1 MKKIILFALLSI
13 SLFSCVKP
21 EDEEE
26 KGPYP
31 CLNGN
36 CEGFFYISGPG
47 EDSIDLNG
55 YHHIKYIG
63 LNYFTIRGEL
73 SELIPKYVINEVP
86 LIEVGFDS
94 DYFVLFDTVRYRY
107 PVYSFLG
114 LYTDKRFKDPIPVG
128 TRTYTMAGLSDF
140 MSPTNIVGY
149 QIPKKF
155 TGWEKPYA
163 RTILAVYS
171 KYTYQP
177 GINIFLDDEMIG
189 DTATIFMRVVFNSDF
204 GRQEIKNY
212 EMKVIFE

>member
-13 SLFSCVKP
+13 SLFSCTKQ
-21 EDEEE
+21 EEE
-26 KGPYP
+26 EEGAYP

-36 CEGFFYISGPG
+36 CEGYFYVSGPG
-47 EDSIDLNG
+47 QDSIDING
-55 YHHIKYIG
+55 YHHVKWIG
-63 LNYFTIRGEL
+63 LTYFTIRGEL
-73 SELIPKYVINEVP
+73 SALAPEYIVNELP

-128 TRTYTMAGLSDF
+128 TRTYTMIGLSDY

-177 GINIFLDDEMIG
+177 GVNIFFDDEMVG
-189 DTATIFMRVVFNSDF
+189 DTASIFMRAVFNNDF
-204 GRQEIKNY
+204 GRQVIKNY
-212 EMKVIFE
+212 KMNVVFD

>member
-13 SLFSCVKP
+13 SLFSCTKQ
-21 EDEEE
+21 EEE
-26 KGPYP
+26 EEGAYP

-36 CEGFFYISGPG
+36 CEGYFYISGPRQ
-47 EDSIDLNG
+47 DSIDING
-55 YHHIKYIG
+55 YHHVKWIG
-63 LNYFTIRGEL
+63 LTYFTIRGEL
-73 SELIPKYVINEVP
+73 SALAPEYVINELP

-114 LYTDKRFKDPIPVG
+114 LYTDKRFKDPIPIG
-128 TRTYTMAGLSDF
+128 SRIYTMAGISDF

-163 RTILAVYS
+163 RNILAVYS

-177 GINIFLDDEMIG
+177 GINVFIDDEMIG

-212 EMKVIFE
+212 EMKVIFD